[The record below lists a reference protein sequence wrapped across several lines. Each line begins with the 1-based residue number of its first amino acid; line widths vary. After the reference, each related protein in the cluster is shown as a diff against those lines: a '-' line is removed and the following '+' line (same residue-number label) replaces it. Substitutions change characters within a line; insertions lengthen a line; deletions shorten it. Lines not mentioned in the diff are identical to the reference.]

1 MEIPVQER
9 IPQARF
15 FLFLLTHTLMGYII
29 QIPYRGMKE
38 RKENAMTDKVPDKEI
53 CGCCEKTTART
64 EEERK
69 KLIHRLNRIEGQIR
83 GIRGMI
89 EKDAYCADILMQSA
103 AVNAAVNAFNKELLA
118 HHIKGCVARDI
129 REGKDEVIDELV
141 VTLQKLMK

>member
-1 MEIPVQER
+1 M
-9 IPQARF
+9 
-15 FLFLLTHTLMGYII
+15 M
-29 QIPYRGMKE
+29 MS
-38 RKENAMTDKVPDKEI
+38 DKEI
-53 CGCCEKTTART
+53 CGCCSKTTERS

-69 KLIHRLNRIEGQIR
+69 KLIHRLNRIEGQVR
-83 GIRGMI
+83 GIRGMV
-89 EKDAYCADILMQSA
+89 EKDAYCADILVQSA